1 MYHCHVHFYLIGRQH
16 GIWDT
21 IQAMPPLEHFTHTF
35 TTGAKPDAAL
45 LADADII
52 FANLQG
58 MDAPAALKTISD
70 GRRREAELILLADAN
85 QIALLSSQLAA
96 VKDIWTM
103 PMSEAEIQFR
113 FLRWQQSYKMEK
125 DFWQTSQYFETTI
138 NSIPNL
144 IWYKDKNGIH
154 KKVNDSFC
162 LAVGKTKKQVEGR
175 DHAYIWNVE
184 QEDPAC
190 VQSEQ
195 KVMTQKS
202 TFVSEE
208 TIQTGDGKKLLMTYK
223 SPLYDLDGSVTG
235 TVGVAIDV
243 TQERAY
249 EQEIINKNHTLETIF
264 TSLDCGVMC
273 HSIDGSKILSINK
286 AALDILGYETQEE
299 METAGF
305 KMIAD
310 SVLDGDKKV
319 LHDAICSL
327 QQIGDSS
334 SIEYRVKHE
343 DGKLLHVMGRI
354 KLLEEN
360 GQLFYQRFLLDC
372 TEKKL
377 KEEQQQMQQ
386 EQRHREL
393 IHALGIDF
401 NLICYFNLDTGIGNT
416 LRIRSCK
423 YNILQAIFT
432 DELQL
437 EDNLGRYIQ
446 MCVYSNDK
454 KMMTKALSRKNLL
467 KELKEKKTFHVNYR
481 TLCNNTVRYFQM
493 KAVRAGS
500 WEQNHSIV
508 LGFCSIDEEIRSE
521 MEKKNLLE
529 NALMQANM
537 ASMAKSAFLSNM
549 SHDLRTPMNAIIGFT
564 NLAITRKDE
573 PEKLDE
579 YLQKILASGQQLLR
593 LIDDVLDMSRLKNGK
608 ISLEEEPCNLPEVLY
623 HLYNLVQ
630 ADVNA
635 KQQTL
640 YIDASDVY
648 NEEVYCD
655 KRINQILLNILN
667 NAIQYTGNG
676 GTIHIKLIEKPS
688 TAFGYANYE
697 FSIKDNGIGMDQ
709 AFLAHIFEPFE
720 RERNTTFSG
729 IQGSGLGMTI
739 TKNLVD
745 LMNGTI
751 TIDSRQ
757 GIGSVVTVAFTF
769 RLHSVQNSLTVKETA
784 PSAKESAAFGAER
797 ILLVEDNEINQ
808 EIAAEIL
815 KAEGFSVDIAENGKI
830 ALDMLQSA
838 CPGYYQLV
846 LMDIQMPVMNGYE
859 ATKAIRSLTDPVLS
873 SIPIIAVTANA
884 LEEDKR
890 TAMNLGMNAYVTKPI
905 DISCLYD
912 TMHKILH

>member
-1 MYHCHVHFYLIGRQH
+1 MYHCHVHFYLIGSQQS
-16 GIWDT
+16 IWDT

-35 TTGAKPDAAL
+35 TTGAKPDTAL

-52 FANLQG
+52 IANLQD
-58 MDAPAALKTISD
+58 MDALTALQTLSD
-70 GRRREAELILLADAN
+70 GRRRESELILLADAN
-85 QIALLSSQLAA
+85 QIAAISSQLTAA
-96 VKDIWTM
+96 KDIWTI

-125 DFWQTSQYFETTI
+125 DFWQTSHYFETTI

-175 DHAYIWNVE
+175 DHAYIWDVD

-195 KVMTQKS
+195 KVMAKKCTL
-202 TFVSEE
+202 VSEE
-208 TIQTGDGKKLLMTYK
+208 TVQTGDSKKLLMTYK
-223 SPLYDLDGSVTG
+223 SPLYDLDGSVAG

-273 HSIDGSKILSINK
+273 HSTDGSKILSINK
-286 AALDILGYETQEE
+286 AALDILGYENQKE
-299 METAGF
+299 MEKAGF

-310 SVLDGDKKV
+310 SVLDEDKKV
-319 LHDAICSL
+319 LHNAICSL
-327 QQIGDSS
+327 KQVGDSR
-334 SIEYRVKHE
+334 SIEYRVKHA

-354 KLLEEN
+354 KLLKEN

-401 NLICYFNLDTGIGNT
+401 NLICFFNLDTGIGNT

-423 YNILQAIFT
+423 YNILQTIFT

-454 KMMTKALSRKNLL
+454 KMMAKALSRKNLR
-467 KELKEKKTFHVNYR
+467 KELKEKNTFYFNYR
-481 TLCNNTVRYFQM
+481 TLCHNTVRYFQM

-500 WEQNHSIV
+500 WKQNHSIV

-564 NLAITRKDE
+564 NLAITRRDE

-579 YLQKILASGQQLLR
+579 YLQKILTSGQQLLR

-608 ISLEEEPCNLPEVLY
+608 ISLEEEPCNLPAI
-623 HLYNLVQ
+623 LYNLQSLVQ
-630 ADVNA
+630 AEVNA

-640 YIDASDVY
+640 SVDASDVY

-667 NAIQYTGNG
+667 NAIQYTGIG
-676 GTIHIKLIEKPS
+676 GAIQIRLMEKPS

-709 AFLAHIFEPFE
+709 GFLAHIFEPFE

-751 TIDSRQ
+751 TIDSKQ
-757 GIGSVVTVAFTF
+757 GIGSVVTIAFTF
-769 RLHSVQNSLTVKETA
+769 RLYSAKNDLAAKDTA
-784 PSAKESAAFGAER
+784 PKSSAFCAER

-815 KAEGFSVDIAENGKI
+815 KGEGFFVDIAENGKI
-830 ALDMLQSA
+830 ALDMLQNS

-846 LMDIQMPVMNGYE
+846 LMDIQMPIMNGYE
-859 ATKAIRSLTDPVLS
+859 ATKAIRSLTDPVLA

-890 TAMNLGMNAYVTKPI
+890 TAMNLGMNAYITKPI
-905 DISCLYD
+905 DISRLYD